1 MAYNISTYPKT
12 ELVFIRDNIVLL
24 MASYN
29 TSYDV
34 NVTATLCGQYTTATN
49 LALKYGILRLKSTR
63 IATAV

>member
-1 MAYNISTYPKT
+1 M
-12 ELVFIRDNIVLL
+12 FIRENLVIL

-49 LALKYGILRLKSTR
+49 LALNYGIIDSRVYKDSYSHN
-63 IATAV
+63 IEEEFK